1 VQELEKD
8 MSALSSEA
16 ITHRLAALPDWRL
29 ENGALAR
36 SFSFT
41 DFREAMS
48 FVNSVAAVAER
59 AGHHPDID
67 IRYNKVQLALSS
79 HDAGGITEKDFSLA
93 AEIGKIL

>member
-1 VQELEKD
+1 
-8 MSALSSEA
+8 MPALSSVE
-16 ITHRLAALPDWRL
+16 ITQALVQLPDWQLNEGLLNRT
-29 ENGALAR
+29 
-36 SFSFT
+36 FHFT

-67 IRYNKVQLALSS
+67 IRYNKVKLALTS
-79 HDAGGITEKDFSLA
+79 HDAGGITEKDFALA

>member
-1 VQELEKD
+1 MPAFSPAE
-8 MSALSSEA
+8 
-16 ITHRLAALPDWRL
+16 ITQGLAALPEWQL
-29 ENGALAR
+29 KNGALAR
-36 SFSFT
+36 EFSFQ

-67 IRYNKVQLALSS
+67 IRYNRVSLALSS
-79 HDAGGITEKDFSLA
+79 HDAGGITERDFSLA

>member
-1 VQELEKD
+1 
-8 MSALSSEA
+8 MSALTSEA
-16 ITHRLAALPDWRL
+16 IDHGLTGLPDWHL

-48 FVNSVAAVAER
+48 FVNSVAAIAER

-93 AEIGKIL
+93 AEIGKVL

>member
-1 VQELEKD
+1 

-16 ITHRLAALPDWRL
+16 ITHGLTKLPDWRL
-29 ENGALAR
+29 ENGTLAR

-67 IRYNKVQLALSS
+67 IRYNKVKLALSS

-93 AEIGKIL
+93 TEIGKIL